1 MPRRAIVK
9 YGAAVLHTPAAA
21 VAEIDA
27 SVRTL
32 VDDMVA
38 TMYAAPGIGL
48 AAPQVGVALRVIVID
63 LSVGAEPDRLIK
75 LVNPVFDEQEGEQC
89 LEEGCLSI
97 PGFGGS
103 PLRPA
108 RVVVSGIDPDRQD
121 AQLRRHGLLA
131 RAFCHEI
138 DHIDGLVFVDRLT
151 PFKRDL
157 MKRKLRKKGR
167 AGRLGGGAEGVR
179 IVFFGSGAFAIPSL
193 RRFSRR
199 GHELPLVVTQPDRER
214 GRGRELAPP
223 PVKVARGALPA
234 RIPTA
239 PGRAPESL
247 EALRRRHPTSRWWS
261 RTARSCR
268 RRSSRSPPLG
278 TINVHA
284 SLLPRYRGAAPIQW
298 AIADGE
304 ARRASLR

>member
-97 PGFGGS
+97 PGFDGS
-103 PLRPA
+103 PVRPA
-108 RVVVSGIDPDRQD
+108 RVVVSGIDPDTDKTRSYEGT
-121 AQLRRHGLLA
+121 GLLA

-157 MKRKLRKKGR
+157 MKRKLRKKVR
-167 AGRLGGGAEGVR
+167 AGW
-179 IVFFGSGAFAIPSL
+179 
-193 RRFSRR
+193 
-199 GHELPLVVTQPDRER
+199 D
-214 GRGRELAPP
+214 
-223 PVKVARGALPA
+223 
-234 RIPTA
+234 
-239 PGRAPESL
+239 
-247 EALRRRHPTSRWWS
+247 
-261 RTARSCR
+261 
-268 RRSSRSPPLG
+268 
-278 TINVHA
+278 
-284 SLLPRYRGAAPIQW
+284 
-298 AIADGE
+298 
-304 ARRASLR
+304 